1 MGPRLRGD
9 ELMKNTEAVTISTSA
24 IDTNAETKAVS
35 EAGGNIGAVVTF
47 SGICRADEKGEKIS
61 ALTLEH
67 YPGMAEKEISAHV
80 NEAKKRW
87 PLLAARVVHRVGRIE
102 PGETIVFVA
111 TASAHREAAFQAAE
125 FIMDYLKTSAPFW
138 KRTEGG
144 GKEAWV
150 DANEKDERAAA
161 RWK

>member
-1 MGPRLRGD
+1 MSGESVRIAAG
-9 ELMKNTEAVTISTSA
+9 A
-24 IDTNAETKAVS
+24 IDTAAETRAVA
-35 EAGGNIGAVVTF
+35 EAASNIGAVVTF
-47 SGICRADEKGEKIS
+47 SGICRADEKGAQIS
-61 ALTLEH
+61 ALYLEH
-67 YPGMAEKEISAHV
+67 YPGMAEQEIESHV
-80 NEAKKRW
+80 EEARKRW
-87 PLLAARVVHRVGRIE
+87 PLMAARVVHRVGRIE

-138 KRTEGG
+138 KRAEGG

-150 DANEKDERAAA
+150 DANEKDDRAAE